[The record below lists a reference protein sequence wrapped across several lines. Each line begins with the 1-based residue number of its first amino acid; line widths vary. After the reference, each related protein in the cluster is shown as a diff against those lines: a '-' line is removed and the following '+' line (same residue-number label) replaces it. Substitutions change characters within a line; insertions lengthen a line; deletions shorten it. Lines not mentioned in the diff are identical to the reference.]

1 MFNKLVI
8 KKEKNKDIDWFQA
21 STILIILACMFLYE
35 VGFCNLKDIIVNRSY
50 NFSLFRIVMY
60 SVFCVLYYKFSG
72 KFIEEAKKTF
82 ESKKKIIYTYI
93 VFSVLFTIYKF
104 FTESYYYVLILVLI
118 AELNGALFLL
128 YLTKDYIKNI
138 VLSIITLGFVFS
150 IAIEYYHVVDEKK
163 HFLSAL
169 NVAVGNFDLKNGLT
183 DEKFNNIDFD
193 LLSVN
198 FAMKYFSEYSSFD
211 MKKIPVEIPENQ
223 RIFSTP
229 ADYSVITY
237 IPASIGI
244 IIARLF
250 HGSIADVFIAGR
262 MANVIAYGILLII
275 IFKLL
280 PFKKDV
286 FYVMYLLPMQIAIA
300 GTYSADG
307 ITIGLVGVFIAY
319 IFKLYK
325 ENYDT
330 IDLKKIMLLIAL
342 FILLLTC
349 KKCSYAG
356 IVIIVF
362 ILPLFKII
370 KNNKRILALIIGM
383 LIIAVSLGIYQGS
396 KVTDSKEGDIR
407 AENSSP
413 SRQIEF
419 LLQNPINILKVYGNY
434 LKESLFNLNW
444 YRGFN
449 LRVFCGN
456 IFTACTYGL
465 FILVLY
471 TAITD
476 ASYVFNNKEKMIMV
490 SAFFLTFFLTSFVLY
505 LTYTQVGKLTIGG
518 YQARYLTAIVPLILV
533 GINSKKISKDY
544 IDTDEYNK
552 TALYLGVFSI
562 LNLISVICV

>member
-1 MFNKLVI
+1 MFDKLLI
-8 KKEKNKDIDWFQA
+8 KKEKNKDVDLFQA

-35 VGFCNLKDIIVNRSY
+35 VGFCNLKDIIVNNSY

-60 SVFCVLYYKFSG
+60 SVFGVLYYKFSG

-104 FTESYYYVLILVLI
+104 FTESHYYVLALIII
-118 AELNGALFLL
+118 AELNGLLFLL

-150 IAIEYYHVVDEKK
+150 ISIEYYHVVDEKK

-169 NVAVGNFDLKNGLT
+169 NVAVGNFDFKNGLT
-183 DEKFNNIDFD
+183 DEKFNNISFD
-193 LLSVN
+193 LYSVN
-198 FAMKYFSEYSSFD
+198 FAMNYFSEYSSFD
-211 MKKIPVEIPENQ
+211 MKKILENES
-223 RIFSTP
+223 IFSTP

-244 IIARLF
+244 NVARFLG
-250 HGSIADVFIAGR
+250 GSIADIFIAGR
-262 MANVIAYGILLII
+262 IANVIAYGILLII

-307 ITIGLVGVFIAY
+307 ITIGLVGIFIAY
-319 IFKLYK
+319 VFKLYK
-325 ENYDT
+325 ENYDNVS
-330 IDLKKIMLLIAL
+330 LKQ
-342 FILLLTC
+342 FYILLFLFGMVLSC
-349 KKCSYAG
+349 KKCSYFG
-356 IVIIVF
+356 IVMMIF

-370 KNNKRILALIIGM
+370 KNNKKILSLTIIILLIAG
-383 LIIAVSLGIYQGS
+383 LLGIYHGS
-396 KVTDSKEGDIR
+396 RIVADKNGDVR
-407 AENSSP
+407 ADNSSP

-476 ASYVFNNKEKMIMV
+476 NSYIFSQKEKIIMCL
-490 SAFFLTFFLTSFVLY
+490 AFGLVFFETSFVLY

-518 YQARYLTAIVPLILV
+518 YQARYLTAVVPLVLV
-533 GINSKKISKDY
+533 GVNSKKISKDY
-544 IDTDEYNK
+544 INTDEYNK
-552 TALYLGVFSI
+552 MALYLGVFSI
-562 LNLISVICV
+562 LDLISVICV